1 MDKKIKT
8 KVLKIMALALEFN
21 NTRTQNK
28 YTGNKPTV
36 WVEFSGHTCQLDVH
50 ISHEGWNEFAETEPR
65 MCIYLDDNK
74 NAEVELDAAF
84 ETLERVIMDWEGKNK
99 AASDG
104 NR

>member
-1 MDKKIKT
+1 MDKKIKE

-21 NTRTQNK
+21 NTRTQK
-28 YTGNKPTV
+28 KCTGDKPTV

-50 ISHEGWNEFAETEPR
+50 ISHEGWNGFAEIETQ
-65 MCIYLDDNK
+65 MYIYLDNNK

-84 ETLERVIMDWEGKNK
+84 ETLERVIMDWEVKNK